1 MKSLLMH
8 LKLFPTVCLIITAY
22 FIWHGIS
29 GAHGFRRMNQVKEEI
44 VLARQF
50 AEKIHAKRELLEI
63 KVQSLSPN
71 SLDID
76 QLEES
81 AMQILNI
88 GKPEDIIVLSD
99 TTN

>member
-1 MKSLLMH
+1 MKSLLTH
-8 LKLFPTVCLIITAY
+8 FKLFPFICFVITLY
-22 FIWHGIS
+22 FVWHGIS

-44 VLARQF
+44 IQARQY
-50 AEKIHAKRELLEI
+50 AEEVHAKRELLEI

-71 SLDID
+71 SLDMD

-88 GKPEDIIVLSD
+88 GKPEDIIVL
-99 TTN
+99 TETKN

>member
-8 LKLFPTVCLIITAY
+8 LKLFPTICLVITIY
-22 FIWHGIS
+22 FVWHGIS

-44 VLARQF
+44 IQARQY
-50 AEKIHAKRELLEI
+50 ADELHAKRELLET
-63 KVQSLSPN
+63 KVQSLSSN
-71 SLDID
+71 SLDMD

-88 GKPEDIIVLSD
+88 GKPEDIIVLSE
-99 TTN
+99 TKN